1 MRIPRASI
9 YGAGV
14 GLGIALI
21 AGVSFYLGAATAPRQ
36 ANAEVGQSKQAIT
49 APGPMYTWKERVVN
63 LADSGSRR
71 YLKAAIS
78 IEFIDTELE
87 MQRASAEERQQK
99 QEEFN
104 KQLAHQ
110 EPLIDDAIIA
120 LLSSKTTSDIASPE
134 GKAVLKQ
141 EIRESLNN
149 ILGGERVVNVYFTQF
164 VIQ

>member
-1 MRIPRASI
+1 
-9 YGAGV
+9 
-14 GLGIALI
+14 
-21 AGVSFYLGAATAPRQ
+21 
-36 ANAEVGQSKQAIT
+36 
-49 APGPMYTWKERVVN
+49 
-63 LADSGSRR
+63 
-71 YLKAAIS
+71 
-78 IEFIDTELE
+78 